1 MAFYHR
7 HALIEQELRAAH
19 KVKDVAPELSYS
31 IDASSIVIDNEAGM
45 IEANMSLVQADATE
59 TIIPTLILRMHFY

>member
-45 IEANMSLVQADATE
+45 IEANMSLV
-59 TIIPTLILRMHFY
+59 